1 MSNVKDFNIGD
12 LVGVLKSNIKVILS
26 ILVLFFIMG
35 LINYKLSPKEYIS
48 STQILPV
55 ADNSGKVSSSLGNL
69 AGLAGIS
76 LNSSTEGYIPT
87 NLYPDIMMSTPF
99 SLNLMYRKMYYPAKK
114 DSIFLI
120 QYFSEFTEP
129 SAMAKLK
136 RIPFALF
143 SNSPE
148 FSIDYDSMYLA
159 NKDRV
164 KNNRLLV
171 LSSWENGAKSQITSR
186 ISATV
191 DNLTGTITVQAKTQ
205 DPEVSALV
213 TEYALEYLSDYLID
227 YKIGREKNNLEFAE
241 ERLAEVESRHKEL
254 SLKLA
259 NFQDRNLNITLASA
273 QVKRQELE
281 NELAIAYNVYN
292 GLAQEVEQSKIRV
305 QRLIPVFKV
314 LDPATVARKESSPKL
329 VINLVVFLFLGVFVS
344 FIWLIIKELNV

>member
-1 MSNVKDFNIGD
+1 MNNAKDFNIGD
-12 LVGVLKSNIKVILS
+12 LVVVFKSNLKVILS
-26 ILVLFFIMG
+26 ILVLFFVLG
-35 LINYKLSPKEYIS
+35 LVNYKLSPKEFIS

-76 LNSSTEGYIPT
+76 LNSSAEGYIPT

-99 SLNLMYRKMYYPAKK
+99 SLDLMYRKVYFPDKG

-120 QYFSEFTEP
+120 QYFSEETEP
-129 SAMAKLK
+129 TAMGKLRNIPSA
-136 RIPFALF
+136 IF
-143 SNSPE
+143 STRSGP
-148 FSIDYDSMYLA
+148 SIDYDSMYLA
-159 NKDRV
+159 NKERG
-164 KNNRLLV
+164 KSNRLLV
-171 LSSWENGAKSQITSR
+171 LNSRENSAKSQIVSR

-191 DNLTGTITVQAKTQ
+191 DNLTGTISVQAKIQ

-305 QRLIPVFKV
+305 QRLMPVFKV
-314 LDPATVARKESSPKL
+314 LDPAVVASKESSPKL
-329 VINLVVFLFLGVFVS
+329 VINVVVFLFLGVFVS
-344 FIWLIIKELNV
+344 FIWVLIKELYV